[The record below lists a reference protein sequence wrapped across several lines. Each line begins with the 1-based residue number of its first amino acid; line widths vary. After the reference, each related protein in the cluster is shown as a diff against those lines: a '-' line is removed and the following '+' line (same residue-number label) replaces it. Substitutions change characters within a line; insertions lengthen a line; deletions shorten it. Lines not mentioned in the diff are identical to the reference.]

1 MVVYLVVNHSDIGN
15 MNVKVRI
22 LTIFL
27 GANPQYTGFVEQ
39 VEAAVSGLLSS
50 LLVIRELIS

>member
-1 MVVYLVVNHSDIGN
+1 MVVYLVVNHFDIGN

-27 GANPQYTGFVEQ
+27 WKQIHKTLNGCCKLPPQLFV
-39 VEAAVSGLLSS
+39 SYK
-50 LLVIRELIS
+50 RTN